1 MPEMPVVVVSCG
13 TLPRAAKR
21 NLCEPAGPKN
31 DTPAISWREGGGGG
45 VVPLSIA
52 LVYLK

>member
-1 MPEMPVVVVSCG
+1 MKTSLPVKEEAGLQAPSCYQDIG
-13 TLPRAAKR
+13 T
-21 NLCEPAGPKN
+21 NFSHSSVGGG
-31 DTPAISWREGGGGG
+31 GGGGG